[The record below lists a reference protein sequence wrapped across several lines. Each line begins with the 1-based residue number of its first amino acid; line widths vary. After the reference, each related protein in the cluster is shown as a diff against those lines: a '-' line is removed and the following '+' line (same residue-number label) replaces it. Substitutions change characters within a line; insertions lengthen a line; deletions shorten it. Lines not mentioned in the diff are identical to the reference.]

1 MVIVAGSMGSG
12 HGRGGGSQCDVG
24 RESCDRERDMWQDLA
39 GEEPASA
46 AATQDAEGGPRR
58 LDPAGEEE
66 PLQGAGERAAGGIR
80 LGVAGGW
87 EGGEGRKKRRSSSI
101 PFWKMGNFNPYL
113 GLGVNYI
120 EELGYNSGN

>member
-58 LDPAGEEE
+58 LDSAGEEE
-66 PLQGAGERAAGGIR
+66 PLQGAGERAAGAWR
-80 LGVAGGW
+80 DPARGGW
-87 EGGEGRKKRRSSSI
+87 WLGGRRGEKEKKI
-101 PFWKMGNFNPYL
+101 
-113 GLGVNYI
+113 
-120 EELGYNSGN
+120 